1 MRITLKINHQSK
13 NNQMTRRVELA
24 SAVATIKAKRNGGI
38 PRVGQLKLTDKTLY
52 LNVKIKGNAG
62 KLINGHFKS
71 SGQYS

>member
-1 MRITLKINHQSK
+1 
-13 NNQMTRRVELA
+13 MTRRVELA

-62 KLINGHFKS
+62 IVNLVDVNTRREV
-71 SGQYS
+71 